1 MIDAAALLAH
11 PGLEVDYR
19 YDQREVMLHAL
30 ATALPTDPMDTDQLP
45 FAYEDLPNQPLLAL
59 PTLPII
65 LGWVDLVR
73 DPRTRDP
80 MLGIDGDQ
88 VVVGQASLVLHRA
101 IAAKGSG
108 RTRTFYAEVVDK
120 GAGRGALVCVRREV
134 CDATHGLLA
143 TIDTWLF
150 VRGAGGFGGPHEG
163 GPPRTPVPARAPDGV
178 IENGTSA
185 QQNGQTDIRIFN
197 IEGTEQRLNLA
208 LGYRTGWALS
218 GNGLYFMQFGGSM
231 LGTKVINNVAIL
243 ADRNY
248 DLIIGAVNPAQ
259 MTNYQPQTGIGFGY
273 YFSTG
278 FFLPLGEHKNA
289 ELSLAFSKDKMIL
302 NMNEFKGW
310 NKMLTFCF
318 SI

>member
-30 ATALPTDPMDTDQLP
+30 ATAMPTDPMDTDQLR

-101 IAAKGSG
+101 IAVKGAG
-108 RTRTFYAEVVDK
+108 RSRTFYAEVVDK

-134 CDATHGLLA
+134 FDATHGLLA

-163 GPPRTPVPARAPDGV
+163 GLPSTPMPTRAPDGV
-178 IENGTSA
+178 IENSTSA
-185 QQNGQTDIRIFN
+185 QQALLYRLVLGDHNAVHADPAHAAATGFPQPILHGLASLSMGIHAALRGVTGSLTTHAGRLRSAHATLARPVHPGDHLRTEAWIK
-197 IEGTEQRLNLA
+197 GTEIRF
-208 LGYRTGWALS
+208 RTS
-218 GNGLYFMQFGGSM
+218 
-231 LGTKVINNVAIL
+231 VP
-243 ADRNY
+243 DRA
-248 DLIIGAVNPAQ
+248 IGAVEAGSI
-259 MTNYQPQTGIGFGY
+259 T
-273 YFSTG
+273 
-278 FFLPLGEHKNA
+278 LVPL
-289 ELSLAFSKDKMIL
+289 S
-302 NMNEFKGW
+302 
-310 NKMLTFCF
+310 
-318 SI
+318 

>member
-1 MIDAAALLAH
+1 MRMIDAAALLAH

-19 YDQREVMLHAL
+19 YDQRKVMLYAL

-80 MLGIDGDQ
+80 MLGIDGDK

-101 IAAKGSG
+101 IATEGSG
-108 RTRTFYAEVVDK
+108 RARTFYAKVVDK

-134 CDATHGLLA
+134 YDVTQGLLA

-150 VRGAGGFGGPHEG
+150 VRGAGGFGGPQEG
-163 GPPRTPVPARAPDGV
+163 GPPRTPVPARAPDGF

-185 QQNGQTDIRIFN
+185 QQALLYRLVLGDHNAVHADPVHAVATGFPQPILHGLASLSMGIHAALRGATGSLKTHTGRLRSAYATLASPVYPGDHLRTEAWVQGTDIRFR
-197 IEGTEQRLNLA
+197 TSVPARA
-208 LGYRTGWALS
+208 LVAVEA
-218 GNGLYFMQFGGSM
+218 GSIT
-231 LGTKVINNVAIL
+231 L
-243 ADRNY
+243 D
-248 DLIIGAVNPAQ
+248 
-259 MTNYQPQTGIGFGY
+259 
-273 YFSTG
+273 
-278 FFLPLGEHKNA
+278 PL
-289 ELSLAFSKDKMIL
+289 
-302 NMNEFKGW
+302 
-310 NKMLTFCF
+310 
-318 SI
+318 